1 MLIILSLIV
10 VLIVA
15 GSQYRNGIFTSA
27 TMLIQVLLAGLIA
40 FGLWEPIADELDAF
54 FQDGHMAGYEDCLVL
69 AGLFAI
75 ALFGL
80 RQVTNRINTEPLDFN
95 PMAQQIGGPVI
106 GLVTGYFVSGFL
118 ICVLQTLPLDEDFLG
133 FTPRRADEPSLRS
146 YIPGDRV
153 WLALMRRAGAYPFA
167 WSEENPD
174 GETLFDRYATFDRGG
189 TFELRCLRY
198 RRHTERRGPMQYQ
211 GEFEKDLGRK
221 K

>member
-1 MLIILSLIV
+1 MLILLSLIV
-10 VLIVA
+10 ILIVA

-27 TMLIQVLLAGLIA
+27 TMLIQVLLAGVIT
-40 FGLWEPIADELDAF
+40 FGLWEPAADELDAF
-54 FQDGHMAGYEDCLVL
+54 FQDGRMAGYEDCLAL

-75 ALFGL
+75 VMVGL

-95 PMAQQIGGPVI
+95 PIAQQIGGPVI
-106 GLVTGYFVSGFL
+106 GLLTGYFVSGFL
-118 ICVLQTLPLDEDFLG
+118 ICVLQTLPLDEEFLG
-133 FTPRRADEPSLRS
+133 FASRRADEPGLRS

-153 WLALMRRAGAYPFA
+153 WLAMMRRAGAYPLA

-174 GETLFDRYATFDRGG
+174 GETPFDRYATFDRGG
-189 TFELRCLRY
+189 TFELRYLRF

>member
-1 MLIILSLIV
+1 MLIVLSLV
-10 VLIVA
+10 VMLIVA

-40 FGLWEPIADELDAF
+40 FGFWEPIADELDGL
-54 FQDGHMAGYEDCLVL
+54 FQDGRMLGYEDCLVL
-69 AGLFAI
+69 TGLFA
-75 ALFGL
+75 AVLFGL

-95 PMAQQIGGPVI
+95 PKAQQIVGPLI

-118 ICVLQTLPLDEDFLG
+118 ICVLQTLPLDEDSLG
-133 FTPRRADEPSLRS
+133 FARADAPGLRS
-146 YIPGDRV
+146 YIPADRV
-153 WLALMRRAGAYPFA
+153 WLAMMRRAGAYPLA

-189 TFELRCLRY
+189 TFELRYLRH
-198 RRHTERRGPMQYQ
+198 RRHTERRGPLQYQ
-211 GEFEKDLGRK
+211 GEFEKDLVPK